1 MKWLTLWIDPL
12 WRRAVRLKIA
22 ALAAAPILITAGGFV
37 VAAKLKVDDPIFVV
51 AHRGFARGVPEN
63 SLSAFRKAIEI
74 GADMIELDVQETRDG
89 VIVVLHDR
97 DLMRLARD
105 PRAIADLTYAE
116 ARKIRLGGEPRTA
129 RDEGDHVPT
138 LSEAIALARGKIK
151 LQIELKYYGK
161 DRGLAQKVAA
171 LIKHEA
177 FENECEIS
185 SLDYEA
191 LMRAKR
197 ANPQMS
203 VVALVTYALGN
214 PGKLEAD
221 CLSVNTKVLS
231 DRLIR
236 AVRSQG
242 KTLYAWTVDDPR
254 AMVRLIE
261 RGVGRLVTN
270 NPDLLI
276 QIRDDRARMTDIE
289 RRVLAARY
297 LLGLEGER

>member
-1 MKWLTLWIDPL
+1 MWLTPWIDPL
-12 WRRAVRLKIA
+12 WRRVIRLK
-22 ALAAAPILITAGGFV
+22 LAAVAAVPILIAAGGFV
-37 VAAKLKVDDPIFVV
+37 VAGKLKVDEPVFVV

-63 SLSAFRKAIEI
+63 TLSAFRKAIDI

-89 VIVVLHDR
+89 VVVVLHDR

-105 PRAIADLTYAE
+105 PRAIADLTYAD
-116 ARKIRLGGEPRTA
+116 ARRIQLGSAIAATGGEV
-129 RDEGDHVPT
+129 DHIAT

-161 DRGLAQKVAA
+161 DRGLAEKVAA
-171 LIKHEA
+171 LIKHER
-177 FENECEIS
+177 FENQCEIS

-191 LMRAKR
+191 LMKAKR
-197 ANPQMS
+197 ANPRMS

-214 PGKLEAD
+214 PGRLDAD
-221 CLSVNTKVLS
+221 GLSINTNVLS

-276 QIRDDRARMTDIE
+276 HIREVRAQMTDIE
-289 RRVLAARY
+289 RRILAARY
-297 LLGLEGER
+297 LLGLESSP